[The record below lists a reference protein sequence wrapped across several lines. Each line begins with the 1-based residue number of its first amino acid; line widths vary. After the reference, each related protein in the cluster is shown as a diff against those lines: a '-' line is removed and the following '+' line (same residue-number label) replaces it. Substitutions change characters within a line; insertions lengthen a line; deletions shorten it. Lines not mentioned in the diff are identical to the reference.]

1 MQKRISFIFIM
12 LTIIM
17 PMVIVGCSTTTK
29 SSPMVKNIEKEP
41 IVTPPLYTS
50 PVTAEGSLWSDV
62 EGVRL
67 YTDRRAKRIGDI
79 VKVSIVEDPEANVNA
94 NTNTSRSSGVSASQ
108 LEIFGWMTQLARMYP
123 DIAQNAGSDN
133 LITANL
139 GTSFDGKGSSDRDGH
154 IKAYVPAEV
163 KQIFPNGNLFISG
176 QRQIKINLETQ
187 YVSVSGVIRPE
198 DINQYNEIASSSIA
212 SAKIA
217 YSGSGPIAD
226 KQRPGW
232 FTRVLDYV
240 WPF

>member
-1 MQKRISFIFIM
+1 MQKRITLILIM
-12 LTIIM
+12 LTIM
-17 PMVIVGCSTTTK
+17 PLAMNGCGTTTK
-29 SSPMVKNIEKEP
+29 SSPLAKNIQNEP

-50 PVTAEGSLWSDV
+50 PVIAEGSLWSDV
-62 EGVRL
+62 EGMRI
-67 YTDRRAKRIGDI
+67 YTDRRAKRLGDI

-94 NTNTSRSSGVSASQ
+94 NTKTSRNSGVSASQ
-108 LEIFGWMTQLARMYP
+108 LEILGWMTQLGRMYP
-123 DIAQNAGSDN
+123 DIAQDAGTDN

-139 GTSFDGKGSSDRDGH
+139 GMSFDGQGSSDRDGH

-176 QRQIKINLETQ
+176 QREIKINLETQ

>member
-1 MQKRISFIFIM
+1 MQKRITMILVLLAMSV
-12 LTIIM
+12 
-17 PMVIVGCSTTTK
+17 PMFMVGCSTATK
-29 SSPMVKNIEKEP
+29 SSPMVKQIKKEP

-50 PVTAEGSLWSDV
+50 PVMAEGSLWSDV

-67 YTDRRAKRIGDI
+67 YTDRRAKRIGDV

-94 NTNTSRSSGVSASQ
+94 NTKTSRNSGVSASQ
-108 LEIFGWMTQLARMYP
+108 LEIFGWMTQLARKYP
-123 DIAQNAGSDN
+123 DIAQNAGVDN

-176 QRQIKINLETQ
+176 QREIKINLETQ
-187 YVSVSGVIRPE
+187 YVSVSGIIRPE

-217 YSGSGPIAD
+217 YLGSGPLAD

-232 FTRVLDYV
+232 LTRVLDYV

>member
-1 MQKRISFIFIM
+1 MKKHIVPFLIIFVLM
-12 LTIIM
+12 
-17 PMVIVGCSTTTK
+17 GCSTTNKK
-29 SSPMVKNIEKEP
+29 SPLVKQIEKEP
-41 IVTPPLYTS
+41 MATPPLYTR
-50 PVTAEGSLWSDV
+50 PVVAEGSLWSDV
-62 EGVRL
+62 EGIRL
-67 YTDRRAKRIGDI
+67 YNDRRAKRLGDI

-94 NTNTSRSSGVSASQ
+94 NTKTSRNSGVSASQ
-108 LEIFGWMTQLARMYP
+108 LEMFGWMTQLARMYP
-123 DIAQNAGSDN
+123 DIAQNAGTDN

-176 QRQIKINLETQ
+176 QREIKINLETQ

>member
-1 MQKRISFIFIM
+1 MKKYLAPI
-12 LTIIM
+12 LIIL
-17 PMVIVGCSTTTK
+17 ILLGCSTTNKK
-29 SSPMVKNIEKEP
+29 SVLMKPIEKEP
-41 IVTPPLYTS
+41 MVTPPLYTT
-50 PVTAEGSLWSDV
+50 PVVAEGSLWSDV
-62 EGVRL
+62 EGVQL
-67 YTDRRAKRIGDI
+67 YADRRAKRIGDI

-94 NTNTSRSSGVSASQ
+94 NTQTSRNSGVSASQ
-108 LEIFGWMTQLARMYP
+108 LEILGWMTQMARMYP
-123 DIAQNAGSDN
+123 DIAQNPGTDN

-139 GTSFDGKGSSDRDGH
+139 GTSFDGKGSSDRDGY

-176 QRQIKINLETQ
+176 QREIKINLETQ
-187 YVSVSGVIRPE
+187 YVSVSGVIRAE

-232 FTRVLDYV
+232 FTRVLDFV

>member
-1 MQKRISFIFIM
+1 MQKRITMIFVLLAVAVPM
-12 LTIIM
+12 LM
-17 PMVIVGCSTTTK
+17 AGCSTTTK
-29 SSPMVKNIEKEP
+29 SGPVVKQNRTEP

-50 PVTAEGSLWSDV
+50 PVMAEGSLWSDV

-94 NTNTSRSSGVSASQ
+94 NTKTSRNSGVSASQ
-108 LEIFGWMTQLARMYP
+108 LEILGWMTQLGRMYP
-123 DIAQNAGSDN
+123 DIAQKAGTDN

-139 GTSFDGKGSSDRDGH
+139 GMSFDGKGSSDRDGH

-163 KQIFPNGNLFISG
+163 KQIFPNGNLLISG
-176 QRQIKINLETQ
+176 QREIKINLETQ

-198 DINQYNEIASSSIA
+198 DINQFNEIASSSIA

-232 FTRVLDYV
+232 LGRVLDYV

>member
-1 MQKRISFIFIM
+1 MIVVLLALS
-12 LTIIM
+12 TS
-17 PMVIVGCSTTTK
+17 MVMGACSTATK
-29 SSPMVKNIEKEP
+29 SSPLIKQIEKEP
-41 IVTPPLYTS
+41 IVTPPLYTT
-50 PVTAEGSLWSDV
+50 PVIAAGSLWSDV

-94 NTNTSRSSGVSASQ
+94 NTKTSRNSGVSASQ
-108 LEIFGWMTQLARMYP
+108 LEIFGWMTQLGRMYP
-123 DIAQNAGSDN
+123 DIAQNAGTDN

-139 GTSFDGKGSSDRDGH
+139 GTNFDGKGSSDRDGH

-163 KQIFPNGNLFISG
+163 KQIFPNGNLLISG
-176 QRQIKINLETQ
+176 QREIKINLETQ

-198 DINQYNEIASSSIA
+198 DINQYNEIKSSSIA

>member
-1 MQKRISFIFIM
+1 MKKYFIPILIIFI
-12 LTIIM
+12 LL
-17 PMVIVGCSTTTK
+17 GCSTTNKKTALEK
-29 SSPMVKNIEKEP
+29 QIEKVP

-50 PVTAEGSLWSDV
+50 PVVAEGSLWSDV
-62 EGVRL
+62 EGVQL
-67 YTDRRAKRIGDI
+67 YSDRRANRIGDI

-94 NTNTSRSSGVSASQ
+94 NTKTSRNSGVSASQ
-108 LEIFGWMTQLARMYP
+108 LEILGWMTQLARMYP
-123 DIAQNAGSDN
+123 DIAQNPGTDN
-133 LITANL
+133 LISANL
-139 GTSFDGKGSSDRDGH
+139 STSFDGKGSSDRDGH

-176 QRQIKINLETQ
+176 QREIKINLETQ

-198 DINQYNEIASSSIA
+198 DINQFNEIASSSIA
-212 SAKIA
+212 SAKID

-232 FTRVLDYV
+232 LTRVLDYV

>member
-1 MQKRISFIFIM
+1 MPLI
-12 LTIIM
+12 LIILSITVSVVM
-17 PMVIVGCSTTTK
+17 AGCGTTTK
-29 SSPMVKNIEKEP
+29 RKAMAKKNQSEP

-50 PVTAEGSLWSDV
+50 PIVAEGSLWSDV
-62 EGVRL
+62 EGIRL

-94 NTNTSRSSGVSASQ
+94 NTNTSRNSGVSASQ

-139 GTSFDGKGSSDRDGH
+139 GTSFDGQGSSDRDGH

-176 QRQIKINLETQ
+176 HREIKVNLETQ
-187 YVSVSGVIRPE
+187 YVSVSGVVRPE
-198 DINQYNEIASSSIA
+198 DINQHNEIASSFIA